1 MEIYTIEEIVNKLIG
16 DITPVGDEG
25 VDSIRL
31 ENLKHYG
38 ELIDRLV
45 SNVDDIAYKYR
56 NSNYSSIKNLVNEA
70 NKILDKLGI
79 EE

>member
-1 MEIYTIEEIVNKLIG
+1 MEIYTIEEVVNKLIG

-45 SNVDDIAYKYR
+45 SNVDDISYKFR
-56 NSNYSSIKNLVNEA
+56 KSNYSSIKNLVNEA

>member
-16 DITPVGDEG
+16 DITPVGDESI
-25 VDSIRL
+25 DSVRL

-56 NSNYSSIKNLVNEA
+56 NSNYSSIKN
-70 NKILDKLGI
+70 
-79 EE
+79 

>member
-25 VDSIRL
+25 IDSIRL

-56 NSNYSSIKNLVNEA
+56 NSSYSSIKNLVNEA

>member
-56 NSNYSSIKNLVNEA
+56 NSSYSSIKNLVNEA

>member
-16 DITPVGDEG
+16 DITPVGDESI
-25 VDSIRL
+25 DSVRL

-56 NSNYSSIKNLVNEA
+56 NSKYSSVKNIVNEA